1 MSDKSGD
8 LVPERLGGNKSHLL
22 NDALVD
28 IEVQGQLGVVLLD
41 DDLGGLL
48 HGLGTD
54 ATHLEAKIFDSK
66 EQI

>member
-22 NDALVD
+22 DDSLVD

>member
-22 NDALVD
+22 DDSLVD

-54 ATHLEAKIFDSK
+54 ATHLEAKIFDS
-66 EQI
+66 

>member
-22 NDALVD
+22 DDALVD

-48 HGLGTD
+48 HDLGSD
-54 ATHLEAKIFDSK
+54 VTHLEAKICDSNG
-66 EQI
+66 QI